1 MLGRFETKLTE
12 YQTILYFDDATQ
24 SNKLI
29 SIAKNPSY
37 PDLGFFKPTIDTV
50 EGLRHLQTPEGPVVL
65 PQLPAEKPQATY
77 IGQSYSHI
85 KT

>member
-12 YQTILYFDDATQ
+12 YQTILYFDDALQ

-29 SIAKNPSY
+29 SVLKNPLY
-37 PDLGFFKPTIDTV
+37 PDLGFFKPTIDSI
-50 EGLRHLQTPEGPVVL
+50 EGLRHLQTPDGLFVL
-65 PQLPAEKPQATY
+65 SELPTERPQTTY
-77 IGQSYSHI
+77 VGQSYSYV